1 MAVDASLIAKN
12 LRAFQAALDAH
23 DLQNPSHRAYGIG
36 LAAFDMERMGFEE
49 GEQVLPG
56 ITVQADGGGTGNF
69 RVLCD
74 GDHLKELQAE
84 QADVIDAVSTE
95 RQIVPVGA
103 PSEHER

>member
-1 MAVDASLIAKN
+1 MPVDASLIAKN

-23 DLQNPSHRAYGIG
+23 DLQNPSHRAFGIG

-74 GDHLKELQAE
+74 GDHLQELEAE
-84 QADVIDAVSTE
+84 RAEVVDAVSTE
-95 RQIVPVGA
+95 RATVVVGA
-103 PSEHER
+103 PADDEH